1 MIPSPQQKAVFEH
14 IINRRGNLI
23 IEAVAGSGKTTTIVE
38 ACKYIHPSERILFLA
53 FNKKIVEELKTRLPK
68 YVDCATF
75 HSWCF
80 KALRAANTDPIEL
93 DSNKINTIFKD
104 IAPNKQEYFAYQPF
118 VRKMV
123 SLAKAELGTPNF
135 EDLMRRHDVICE
147 EDTEVGLDYAK
158 QVLAVSD
165 TMENVIDFDDMLRHV
180 YTRIIPFRD
189 LADWIFVDEVQDLSP
204 LQHALLAQM
213 LKSDGTIVAVGDSCQ
228 AIYAFRGADSDSMT
242 KLKSQFNC
250 TELPLSVS
258 FRCAQLIVHEARN
271 KYTTIE
277 PHPDAPIGKVHQ
289 WPTWNPHDLHQDG
302 VIVCRNSAPLI
313 RLAFSLLS
321 QNIRCQVLGR
331 DIGQG
336 LVSLI
341 KKLKPKDITHLELK
355 LQSYLDTQTMKLAED
370 EAKLAALTD
379 KIECIRI
386 FMQDAKS
393 IEDLLLHIN
402 SMFADKEARSI
413 LTLSTIHKAKGLEW
427 RIVYFLNE
435 WLLPS
440 KWAKQPYQLRQEANL
455 RYVACTRAKLELVYF
470 TLDSD
475 KKY

>member
-1 MIPSPQQKAVFEH
+1 MTPSPQQKAVFDH

-80 KALRAANTDPIEL
+80 KALRTANADPVEL
-93 DSNKINTIFKD
+93 DSNKTNNILKD
-104 IAPNKQEYFAYQPF
+104 IAPKQEYFAYQSF

-123 SLAKAELGTPNF
+123 GLAKSELGTPNF
-135 EDLMRRHDVICE
+135 EDLMKRHDVICE
-147 EDTEVGLDYAK
+147 EDTEVGLEYAK
-158 QVLAVSD
+158 EVLVVSD
-165 TMENVIDFDDMLRHV
+165 STENVIDFDDMLRHV
-180 YTRIIPFRD
+180 YIRQLPFRD
-189 LADWIFVDEVQDLSP
+189 LADWIFVDEAQDLSP
-204 LQHALLAQM
+204 LQHHLLFRM
-213 LKSDGTIVAVGDSCQ
+213 LHPGGTIIAVGDSCQ
-228 AIYAFRGADSDSMT
+228 AIYAFRGADSDSMA

-271 KYTTIE
+271 EYTIIE
-277 PHPDAPIGKVHQ
+277 PHPNAPIGKVHQ
-289 WPTWNPHDLHQDG
+289 WPTWSPHDLHQDG

-341 KKLKPKDITHLELK
+341 KKLKPKDIAHLELK

-370 EAKLAALTD
+370 EAKLAALSD

-386 FMQDAKS
+386 FMQDAAS
-393 IEDLLLHIN
+393 TEELLSHID
-402 SMFADKEARSI
+402 SMFSDKVSSI

-427 RIVYFLNE
+427 PTVYFLNE

-470 TLDSD
+470 SLDNN